1 MKVALIS
8 PFCNPL
14 VEPFPGGTEV
24 AISRLATGLKHRGVN
39 VVCYACEGSAIS
51 GVEIRTCGVF
61 ADSIAYPRLANEMK
75 GKEVLSSRATED
87 AVIYQAIEDAL
98 QDTSINVI
106 HNHSFSGLPFFLS
119 RFISKPILH
128 TLHLPPP
135 SPQRPAMTEAL
146 RACKMSNASLHIV
159 AVSHAHAQAWQPY
172 YPVNQFI
179 YNGLDFKA
187 VPYSSHHNGTLVFA
201 GRIVSHK
208 GIEDAIEIAIRL
220 GKNLAIYG
228 GPQLA
233 NSSYFQS
240 RIQPL
245 LQAHS
250 NVTYYGLVDH
260 QTLFQGLCQA
270 QALLFPMKR
279 EEPFGYVIVEAMAT
293 GTPVIIYDRGSA
305 RELVVDDISGYVV
318 PPDDLNAMAAAV
330 ERTEKIDRS
339 LCAAYAREK
348 FNIEK
353 SVDRYLEM
361 YSAI

>member
-1 MKVALIS
+1 VKIALIS
-8 PFCNPL
+8 PFSYPL
-14 VEPFPGGTEV
+14 VEPFAGGTGV
-24 AISRLATGLKHRGVN
+24 AIARLATGLKHRGVD

-51 GVEIRTCGVF
+51 GVEVRTCGVF
-61 ADSIAYPRLANEMK
+61 ADSIAYPRAVNEMK
-75 GKEVLSSRATED
+75 GKEVLSFRATED

-106 HNHSFSGLPFFLS
+106 HNHSFSGIPFFLTH
-119 RFISKPILH
+119 FISKPILH
-128 TLHLPPP
+128 TLHLPPTR
-135 SPQRPAMTEAL
+135 SAMTEAL
-146 RACKMSNASLHIV
+146 RVCKTSKVQLHIV
-159 AVSHAHAQAWQPY
+159 AVSYAHAQTWQPY

-187 VPYSSHHNGTLVFA
+187 IPYSSHHNGTLAFA
-201 GRIVSHK
+201 GRIVPAK

-228 GPQLA
+228 DPKLA
-233 NSSYFQS
+233 NRSYFQS

-270 QALLFPMKR
+270 QALLFPTKW

-353 SVDRYLEM
+353 SVDRYLELIQTI
-361 YSAI
+361 Y